1 MIDRCDKNH
10 NDFCDKLWQN
20 EWQEESPPDS
30 SSEDLTDNSDSVSGL
45 NVLNARK
52 IEPVKIKMGD
62 SMSTV
67 ELKISDI

>member
-1 MIDRCDKNH
+1 MIDCCDKNH

-30 SSEDLTDNSDSVSGL
+30 SSEDLKDISDSVSGL
-45 NVLNARK
+45 YVRK

-62 SMSTV
+62 SMTTV
-67 ELKISDI
+67 KLKIGDIWRI